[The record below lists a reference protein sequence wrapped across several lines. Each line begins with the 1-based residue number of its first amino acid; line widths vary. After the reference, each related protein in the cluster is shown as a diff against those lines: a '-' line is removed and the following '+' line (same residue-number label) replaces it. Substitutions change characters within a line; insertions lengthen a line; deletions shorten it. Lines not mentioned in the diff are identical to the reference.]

1 MQQLQTEP
9 QLTLQEYIQLEQE
22 THQKYEYYN
31 GYVYAMAGGSYEHNT
46 INGNI
51 FSEINMKLKGKS
63 CQIMNSDTKLYL
75 ENNNSYVYPDAMIFC
90 GEKQR
95 AENYKDAFKNPVVII
110 EVLSKTT
117 EAYDRGDKFDLY
129 RPLPSLRYYVLVKQE
144 EAKIQVYSRQSP
156 TSLWNIQT
164 IEGLESSLE
173 LIISETETLNVSLV
187 DIYDRIDFDKLN

>member
-1 MQQLQTEP
+1 MQQLQTEQ
-9 QLTLQEYIQLEQE
+9 QLTLKEYLQLEQE

-51 FSEINMKLKGKS
+51 FIDIGGKLKGKS

-75 ENNNSYVYPDAMIFC
+75 ENSNSYVYPDAMIFC
-90 GEKQR
+90 GEKQQ
-95 AENYKDAFKNPVVII
+95 AENYKDAFKNPVVVI
-110 EVLSKTT
+110 EVLSSST

-129 RPLPSLRYYVLVKQE
+129 RSIPSLRYYVLVKQD

-173 LIISETETLNVSLV
+173 LVISETETLNVPLT
-187 DIYDRIDFDKLN
+187 DIYDRIVF

>member
-9 QLTLQEYIQLEQE
+9 QLTLKEYLQLEQE

-51 FSEINMKLKGKS
+51 FIDIGGKLKGKS

-75 ENNNSYVYPDAMIFC
+75 ENSNSYVYPDAMIFC
-90 GEKQR
+90 GEKQQ
-95 AENYKDAFKNPVVII
+95 AENYKDAFKNPVVVI
-110 EVLSKTT
+110 EVLSSST

-129 RPLPSLRYYVLVKQE
+129 RSIPSLRYYVLVKQD

-173 LIISETETLNVSLV
+173 LVISETETLNVPLT
-187 DIYDRIDFDKLN
+187 DIYDRIVF